1 MTEATATGG
10 PYPDLVEEIRRL
22 TASEVQQG
30 PFRGMTISEVTSW
43 YGGDV
48 VQKLIGSY
56 ERELW
61 DWVEEAIGNAPNRVI
76 NVGCS
81 EGYYA
86 VGMGMRLPTATIHA
100 IDIDPAAMKACEAT
114 ARANRAEGNLRLE
127 LGWTSGSIRNVLRQP
142 GKSLLFVDC
151 EGCEAA
157 LFDTLESDAYR
168 AAEIIVECHDFAVP
182 GISETLLAKLGKSHD
197 ARIIG
202 TGPRNAQEFPSLAN
216 LSPDLIDTALTERRP
231 GHMNWI
237 YAKPKA

>member
-1 MTEATATGG
+1 MPEQTETSRYFLELT
-10 PYPDLVEEIRRL
+10 ENIRML

-30 PFRGMTISEVTSW
+30 PFRSMTISEVTSW

-48 VQKLIGSY
+48 IQKLIGSY

-61 DWVEEAIGNAPNRVI
+61 DWVEEAIASAPNRVI
-76 NVGCS
+76 NVGCA

-86 VGMGMRLPTATIHA
+86 VGMGMRLPSATIHA
-100 IDIDPAAMKACEAT
+100 IDVDPAAMKACEAT

-127 LGWTSGSIRNVLRQP
+127 LGWTVGSIRNMLRAP

-151 EGCEAA
+151 EGCEAT
-157 LFDTLESDAYR
+157 LFDTLEADAYR

-182 GISETLLAKLGKSHD
+182 GISELLLAKLSKSHD
-197 ARIIG
+197 TRILG
-202 TGPRNAQEFPSLAN
+202 TSPRKAQDFPTLAG
-216 LSPDLIDTALTERRP
+216 LSQDLIDAALSEHRP
-231 GHMNWI
+231 SAMNWI